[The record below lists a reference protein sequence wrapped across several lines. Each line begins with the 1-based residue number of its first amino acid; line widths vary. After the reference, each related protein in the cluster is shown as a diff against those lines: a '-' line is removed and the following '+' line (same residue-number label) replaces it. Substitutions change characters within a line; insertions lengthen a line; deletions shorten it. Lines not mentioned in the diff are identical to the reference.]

1 MLKSGFIQATKVIQ
15 FTHEKKN
22 QSQEQVAQGV
32 KDREIIAI
40 KSLTKS
46 IKTNPKV
53 KYLQNSYGDPL
64 ISHKSKGVVG
74 VPTNGDMLGEPVI
87 SVHQTFE

>member
-1 MLKSGFIQATKVIQ
+1 MLRSGFIQATKVIQ

-46 IKTNPKV
+46 IQTNPKV

-64 ISHKSKGVVG
+64 ISHKIKGSCWSANKSLRG
-74 VPTNGDMLGEPVI
+74 
-87 SVHQTFE
+87 

>member
-1 MLKSGFIQATKVIQ
+1 MGLDESLKIKTKIFV
-15 FTHEKKN
+15 

-64 ISHKSKGVVG
+64 ISHKIKGSCWSANKWRHVG
-74 VPTNGDMLGEPVI
+74 RTSYLCLSNI
-87 SVHQTFE
+87 